1 MNKKNKFKR
10 IGLSYFASYNI
21 YHILINMSWSLF
33 IFLFVSYF
41 FFVSLF
47 FGLIYYLAE
56 GNKIIDLKIKYNILI
71 EKMFYTIQIL
81 TSGQAISENNLI
93 NVISTLA
100 SLIGMVT
107 LAILV
112 GVLYGRFSKPN
123 AKLFFSKNIITTTV
137 GKKTNYNIRIANAKF
152 SNLIEL
158 NSRLIVLLN
167 EKTKQGHSKRQSYY
181 VDLVNN
187 HLAFLESTW
196 TLTHIADDKSPLYGL
211 TKEDLIEKEA
221 EFIFMINAIDDSY
234 ATQVNTQLSYS
245 FDDVIENSE
254 FESVF
259 EFEKNNLLIDL
270 KKISNFK
277 FIN

>member
-93 NVISTLA
+93 NVIKSTG
-100 SLIGMVT
+100 I
-107 LAILV
+107 
-112 GVLYGRFSKPN
+112 KKN
-123 AKLFFSKNIITTTV
+123 AK
-137 GKKTNYNIRIANAKF
+137 
-152 SNLIEL
+152 
-158 NSRLIVLLN
+158 
-167 EKTKQGHSKRQSYY
+167 
-181 VDLVNN
+181 
-187 HLAFLESTW
+187 
-196 TLTHIADDKSPLYGL
+196 
-211 TKEDLIEKEA
+211 
-221 EFIFMINAIDDSY
+221 
-234 ATQVNTQLSYS
+234 
-245 FDDVIENSE
+245 
-254 FESVF
+254 
-259 EFEKNNLLIDL
+259 
-270 KKISNFK
+270 
-277 FIN
+277 